1 MSDEHAKPIIDLAY
15 IGHALQRLTSD
26 LAAFRDEMRVQT
38 AMILRQDA
46 AIVRLGA
53 SIAGQDVTL
62 HAMLE
67 QLRAMVAQHQRTADR
82 VRHLEEQR

>member
-1 MSDEHAKPIIDLAY
+1 MSGNSAEPLIDLAY
-15 IGHALQRLTSD
+15 IGGAVQRLTTD

-38 AMILRQDA
+38 AMIMRQDA

-62 HAMLE
+62 NSMLE

-82 VRHLEEQR
+82 VRQLEEQR